1 VRSVFLTAPNL
12 ITLFRIFLAPII
24 VVLLISPL
32 GVNALITAAVF
43 LLAAGTDW
51 LDGRLARRYKQVT
64 ALGTLLDPIA
74 DKLLVM
80 AALVSLVSLQK
91 VPGLVV
97 VALVGRDL
105 VVSGIRQMAATK
117 GVVMAAGSY
126 GKCKTV
132 LEMAAI
138 VLVMISIEYEFIDPV
153 LFVGIRP
160 SLLMLLCALILAI
173 VSAGSYLSVLL
184 TIARDRNLSD

>member
-1 VRSVFLTAPNL
+1 MRSVFLTAPNL